1 MIFPIPIVGKILAGV
16 AASQTCAGSA
26 TQETGAQTNLSLG
39 GAASPADFAQAV
51 ADLDRTAGAK
61 AAQRGVFIVA
71 KI

>member
-16 AASQTCAGSA
+16 ASQACAGSA

-51 ADLDRTAGAK
+51 ADLDRAAGAK
-61 AAQRGVFIVA
+61 AAQRGVFIAA